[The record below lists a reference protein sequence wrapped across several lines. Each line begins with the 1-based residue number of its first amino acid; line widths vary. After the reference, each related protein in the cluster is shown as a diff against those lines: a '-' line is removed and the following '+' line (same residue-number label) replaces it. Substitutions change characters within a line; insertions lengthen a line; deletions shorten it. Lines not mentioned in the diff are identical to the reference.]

1 MSFKTYR
8 NLKKKTK
15 EMSRLSC
22 TVNYITSYN
31 ILKENILK
39 ENSYGVPNAIPK
51 MDT

>member
-31 ILKENILK
+31 ILKEN
-39 ENSYGVPNAIPK
+39 SYGVPNAIPK